1 MTNAVA
7 NRGLN
12 DEVDFNV
19 TIPLSSTEFFRLIK
33 TEESSGESSDVRSKV
48 LFLRRY

>member
-7 NRGLN
+7 NLCLN

-19 TIPLSSTEFFRLIK
+19 TIPLSATEFFRLVK
-33 TEESSGESSDVRSKV
+33 TEESSEEASDARSKV